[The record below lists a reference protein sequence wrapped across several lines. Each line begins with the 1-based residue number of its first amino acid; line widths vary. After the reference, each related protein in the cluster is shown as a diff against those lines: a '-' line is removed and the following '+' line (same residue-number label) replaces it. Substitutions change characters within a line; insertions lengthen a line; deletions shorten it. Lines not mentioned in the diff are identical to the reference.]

1 MFNFLQQIKE
11 LEESLKS
18 ANSILKTFR
27 KDIEKLKSQS
37 LIDQQTIS
45 NKDKELKSLE
55 NKLFEC
61 SKARKDIEDG
71 LDKKVEELEK
81 SNLSKEEIS
90 QQIIQLF
97 KGGFTGVREKV
108 LKSWSKYAKAKDSF
122 SELQKNLSNSRL
134 GAIQSL
140 EKTKRNLWITVWILL
155 AAVILLSLSL
165 CYYKKKKKNRI
176 KPPFLKESTKENF
189 PHPLFFSKKP
199 PNSSP
204 SLRASALLKLILAT
218 IGGKTLKKH

>member
-1 MFNFLQQIKE
+1 VFNFLQQIKE

-61 SKARKDIEDG
+61 SKARKDIEDE

-81 SNLSKEEIS
+81 SNLSKEEVS
-90 QQIIQLF
+90 RQIIQLF

-108 LKSWSKYAKAKDSF
+108 LKS
-122 SELQKNLSNSRL
+122 
-134 GAIQSL
+134 
-140 EKTKRNLWITVWILL
+140 
-155 AAVILLSLSL
+155 
-165 CYYKKKKKNRI
+165 
-176 KPPFLKESTKENF
+176 
-189 PHPLFFSKKP
+189 
-199 PNSSP
+199 
-204 SLRASALLKLILAT
+204 
-218 IGGKTLKKH
+218 